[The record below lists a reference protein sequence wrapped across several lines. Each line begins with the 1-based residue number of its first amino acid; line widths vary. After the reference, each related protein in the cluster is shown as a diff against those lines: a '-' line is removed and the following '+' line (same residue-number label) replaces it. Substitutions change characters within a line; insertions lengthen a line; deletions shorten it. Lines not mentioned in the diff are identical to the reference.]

1 MNELRVYE
9 TEVLILLRLL
19 VPACL
24 SRELWLL
31 NSLFLDYWRLTF
43 GLDMLIRK
51 RCLDLLGTPR
61 R

>member
-1 MNELRVYE
+1 MHELRVYE

-31 NSLFLDYWRLTF
+31 NVLCLNYWRLTF
-43 GLDMLIRK
+43 KLDILIGK
-51 RCLDLLGTPR
+51 WCLDLLAPPR
-61 R
+61 K